1 MEFLEVVDRASCKED
16 EGYRPCL
23 NVILLYVE
31 VLAVKGLYFDEI
43 RSLSKKKVKLMLCYS
58 FFFLFYVVH
67 VTWLMKS

>member
-1 MEFLEVVDRASCKED
+1 MKVIDLVA
-16 EGYRPCL
+16 CL